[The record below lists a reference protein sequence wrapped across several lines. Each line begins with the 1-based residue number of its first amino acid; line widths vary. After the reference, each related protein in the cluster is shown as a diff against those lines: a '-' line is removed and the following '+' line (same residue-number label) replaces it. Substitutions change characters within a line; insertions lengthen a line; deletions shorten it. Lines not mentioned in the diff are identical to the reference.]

1 MLVDIVLV
9 VVGVFIFFFVG
20 GIMRLISFILGHS
33 HHLLLHLDLLL
44 HLHGTFG
51 SVLLH
56 QLSHV
61 LLLLFRVLV
70 VLRAGGYFV
79 CLFFESQ
86 G

>member
-20 GIMRLISFILGHS
+20 GVKRLISFILGHS

-51 SVLLH
+51 SVLLDH
-56 QLSHV
+56 LHHLRLGV
-61 LLLLFRVLV
+61 ARVV
-70 VLRAGGYFV
+70 VLGAG
-79 CLFFESQ
+79 
-86 G
+86 

>member
-1 MLVDIVLV
+1 MLVNIVLV
-9 VVGVFIFFFVG
+9 VVRVFIFFFVG
-20 GIMRLISFILGHS
+20 GVKRLVSLVLGHC

-44 HLHGTFG
+44 HLHGTFR

-61 LLLLFRVLV
+61 LLLFLRVLV